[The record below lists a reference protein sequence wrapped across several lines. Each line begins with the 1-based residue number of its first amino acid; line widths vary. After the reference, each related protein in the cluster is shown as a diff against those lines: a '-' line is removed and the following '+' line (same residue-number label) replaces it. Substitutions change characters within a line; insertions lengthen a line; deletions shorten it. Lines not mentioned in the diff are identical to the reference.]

1 MNKGKLGLL
10 TGTHAVNDLYQ
21 GLVPAILPFMALER
35 GYSYTAVSGLMLA
48 ATGLSSVVQPLF
60 GMYADRH
67 PRAWLVPCGFLIAAL
82 GVVLAGM
89 GSSYLLTWLA
99 IALCGLG
106 IAAYHPPAT
115 VAARAAGG
123 RSQKAMSIFSVGGT
137 IGASFAPVLAA
148 TVIGAGKLSQ
158 SYLLAIP
165 ALAMAAI
172 WFGAGA
178 RSRAHIHANAR
189 AHAHSNANANAQPQ
203 TQTHSVNPTAS
214 NAHTRQAHRPESNDW
229 QKFGVLVATIVCWSI
244 PYVTVM
250 SMLSMHVTRN
260 LGGSSFEGA
269 AVLTSFTAAGAVGTL
284 IGGWLGDRIGR
295 IGTIRLGYILALPMM
310 GGLILANSP
319 TLALICTA
327 LLGAAMFLPFAAQ
340 VTLGQDY
347 LPRNPAT
354 ASGITLGL
362 ALSVGG
368 MASPLLGMLSDAQGL
383 RVTLTVVLGVLCI
396 AAALAFCMRNR
407 TAHVHTEGLL
417 PE

>member
-67 PRAWLVPCGFLIAAL
+67 PRTWLVPCGFLVAAL
-82 GVVLAGM
+82 GVVLAGV

-99 IALCGLG
+99 IALSGLG

-158 SYLLAIP
+158 SYLLAVP
-165 ALAMAAI
+165 ALAMATI

-178 RSRAHIHANAR
+178 RSRSRAHANA
-189 AHAHSNANANAQPQ
+189 HAD
-203 TQTHSVNPTAS
+203 
-214 NAHTRQAHRPESNDW
+214 AHTVDATTDNTAIKHTRRPESNDW
-229 QKFGVLVATIVCWSI
+229 RKFGVLVATIICWSI

-250 SMLSMHVTRN
+250 SMLSMYVTRN
-260 LGGSSFEGA
+260 LGGSAFEGA
-269 AVLTSFTAAGAVGTL
+269 AVLTSLTAAAAIGTL

-295 IGTIRLGYILALPMM
+295 IGTIRLGYILALPPM
-310 GGLILANSP
+310 GGLILADSP
-319 TLALICTA
+319 MLALVCTA

-362 ALSVGG
+362 ALSIGG
-368 MASPLLGMLSDAQGL
+368 MTSPLLGMLSDAQGL

-396 AAALAFCMRNR
+396 AAALAFCLRNR
-407 TAHVHTEGLL
+407 TAQVHTEGLL

>member
-1 MNKGKLGLL
+1 MNKRKLGLL

-60 GMYADRH
+60 GVYSDRH
-67 PRAWLVPCGFLIAAL
+67 PRSWLVPCGFLVAAL
-82 GVVLAGM
+82 GVVLAGV
-89 GSSYLLTWLA
+89 SNSYLLTWLA

-137 IGASFAPVLAA
+137 LGASFAPALAA
-148 TVIGAGKLSQ
+148 MVIGAGQLSR
-158 SYLLAIP
+158 SYWLAVP
-165 ALAMAAI
+165 ALVMAAI
-172 WFGAGA
+172 WFVAAA
-178 RSRAHIHANAR
+178 RSRAL
-189 AHAHSNANANAQPQ
+189 AHRSPAGQNQAAAQPG
-203 TQTHSVNPTAS
+203 PT
-214 NAHTRQAHRPESNDW
+214 PEKNDW
-229 QKFGVLVATIVCWSI
+229 RRFGVLVATIVCWSI
-244 PYVTVM
+244 PYVTVL

-260 LGGSSFEGA
+260 LGGTAFEGA

-284 IGGWLGDRIGR
+284 LGGWLGDRVGR
-295 IGTIRLGYILALPMM
+295 IHTIRLGYALSLPMM
-310 GGLILANSP
+310 AGLVMANSP
-319 TLALICTA
+319 MLALVCTA
-327 LLGAAMFLPFAAQ
+327 LLGTAMFLPFAAQ

-368 MASPLLGMLSDAQGL
+368 MVSPVLGMLSDAQGL
-383 RVTLTVVLGVLCI
+383 RVSLMVVLMVLCI
-396 AAALAFCMRNR
+396 ATLLAFLLRNR
-407 TAHVHTEGLL
+407 RAQVDTAGLL
-417 PE
+417 PG